1 MVTRGKIIDIK
12 KISKKIKT
20 KPKIILFH
28 GDKDGV
34 VLPKY
39 YIQTKKFLMKQKF
52 NLTSKL
58 FKNCDHRIPALGAN
72 LGLDLLSNEMVL

>member
-1 MVTRGKIIDIK
+1 MCGLTKVLHSNK
-12 KISKKIKT
+12 KIFNET
-20 KPKIILFH
+20 
-28 GDKDGV
+28 
-34 VLPKY
+34 
-39 YIQTKKFLMKQKF
+39 KF